1 MDCLD
6 RTNVAQSACASRLLE
21 KQLMEEGV
29 DINLER
35 DPTTQWFNTLWADNG
50 DAISKQYSSTAAL
63 KGDYTRTRKR
73 NYRGALNDLG
83 LTLSRYYNN
92 IVNDFFSQ
100 AAIDYLLGKVDV
112 SVFEDFEADMMSG
125 DPAISMEKIR
135 ANAIETSSKIVVAD
149 QREDLHGG
157 WTLLSPQQPNTVR
170 TLPFEEVILLL
181 TDAALY
187 VVRFDWNIDKVSSF
201 DRVDLRSVLGIMRGT
216 YISSTL
222 TAKQMD
228 EQRNIGLV
236 VKYRPGEGDL
246 QRRNTRSLNSAPTE
260 DQVQASENS
269 PSSPSYIPSLGAL
282 ARLSGR
288 ASSPEIKLLAFKA
301 LPVRSKPAN
310 ADRQETHTMS
320 EKEVIKSVC
329 NEIQRTVTG
338 GGGSRPDLQ
347 EKEAGPF
354 IEENDIISLQ
364 EAKRSTGYLEQWGH
378 SLKKFVWA

>member
-21 KQLMEEGV
+21 KQLKEEGI

-35 DPTTQWFNTLWADNG
+35 DPNTQWFNTLWADNG

-149 QREDLHGG
+149 QKEDLLGG

-216 YISSTL
+216 YISSTH

-236 VKYRPGEGDL
+236 VKYKPGEGDL
-246 QRRNTRSLNSAPTE
+246 QRRNTRSLSSAPAE
-260 DQVQASENS
+260 DQVQSPEKS

-282 ARLSGR
+282 ARLSVRG
-288 ASSPEIKLLAFKA
+288 SSPEIKLLAFKA

-310 ADRQETHTMS
+310 ADGQETHMMS

-329 NEIQRTVTG
+329 DEIQRTVSG
-338 GGGSRPDLQ
+338 EGSRPDLQ

-364 EAKRSTGYLEQWGH
+364 EARRSTGYLEQWGY